1 MKDMFSEAIP
11 QNINWMSI
19 EGDEKH
25 ELLLLVQMVD
35 SVVGIWSLLS
45 KNPSQPAANGS
56 GPGENN
62 TCSNVSRMPTVLEG
76 WCQASELRENTY
88 QFFLIT

>member
-19 EGDEKH
+19 EGGERH
-25 ELLLLVQMVD
+25 ELLLLVQMVN

-45 KNPSQPAANGS
+45 KNPSQPATNGS
-56 GPGENN
+56 GPREKIL
-62 TCSNVSRMPTVLEG
+62 VAMF
-76 WCQASELRENTY
+76 SECRPYWEDGVRHRN
-88 QFFLIT
+88 